1 MKVLL
6 INPYSASPYPVLPLG
21 LAYIAAMLEQNK
33 INVTVIDAWAE
44 GLEDEEL
51 SAAILKCRPD
61 FVGITMT
68 SSMAP
73 AAMEIASLAKA
84 TVNVPVVIGGPHAS
98 ALPREC
104 LANPA
109 IDYVVI
115 GEGEITFL
123 NLISALSSGHP
134 DLSTIKGIA
143 YRNGTEIVVNEPAD
157 LITDINDLP
166 MPARHLFPVNKYR
179 THLPYGRKTPYMTM
193 ITSRG
198 CPYKCTYCS
207 KSVFGDTY
215 RALSPANVVRE
226 LKHLI
231 ETYKIKEY
239 RFYDDDFTLNAKRA
253 GEICDEIIRQGIRLD
268 WSCTTRVDLVNDE
281 LLRKMRLAG
290 CYTISYG
297 VESGDPEVLKN
308 ANKGY
313 TLDDVEKAFRLTRK
327 HGIRILAFFMLG
339 LPGENKQTIEKSI
352 RLALKLDP
360 DFVSWGI
367 INLMP
372 GSKMY
377 DDYSHQ
383 FTDRSKNEEIT
394 HPMAAGTSYNI
405 YEGALPLE
413 LLLEYNREAHR
424 RFYFRPKY
432 LLKKLF
438 QMRSWDEFIGYA
450 GMGYDFIESIAAQ
463 KLGSKS

>member
-1 MKVLL
+1 MNVLL

-21 LAYIAAMLEQNK
+21 LAYIAAMLEQNR
-33 INVTVIDAWAE
+33 ITVTVLDAWAE
-44 GLEDEEL
+44 RLNHEEF
-51 SAAILKCRPD
+51 SAALLRIRPD
-61 FVGITMT
+61 IIGITMT
-68 SSMAP
+68 STMAP
-73 AAMEIASLAKA
+73 AAMDLATLAKTA
-84 TVNVPVVIGGPHAS
+84 MNVPVVAGGPHAS

-123 NLISALSSGHP
+123 NLVRALSNGHP
-134 DLSTIKGIA
+134 DLASIKGIA
-143 YRNGTEIVVNEPAD
+143 YRLNGEIIVNGPAD
-157 LITDINDLP
+157 LIADLNGLP

-198 CPYKCTYCS
+198 CPYNCIYCS

-231 ETYKIKEY
+231 ETYKIREF
-239 RFYDDDFTLNAKRA
+239 RFYDDDFTLNVKRA
-253 GEICDEIIRQGIRLD
+253 GEICDEIVRQGIKLD

-281 LLRKMRLAG
+281 LLGKMKRAG

-297 VESGDPEVLKN
+297 VESGDPEVLKK

-313 TLDDVEKAFRLTRK
+313 TLADVEKAFRLTRK

-339 LPGENKQTIEKSI
+339 LPGENEETIEKSI
-352 RLALKLDP
+352 KLALKLDP

-377 DDYSHQ
+377 QDFSHQ
-383 FTDRSKNEEIT
+383 FTDCSTNETIK

-405 YEGALPLE
+405 YEGAFPLE
-413 LLLEYNREAHR
+413 RLIELNREAHK
-424 RFYFRPKY
+424 RFYLRPRY
-432 LLKKLF
+432 LVKKLF
-438 QMRSWDEFIGYA
+438 EMRSWAEFRGYA
-450 GMGYDFIESIAAQ
+450 MMGYDFLKSIAAQ
-463 KLGSKS
+463 KLETKP

>member
-21 LAYIAAMLEQNK
+21 LAYIAAILEQNK
-33 INVTVIDAWAE
+33 IIVTILDAWAE
-44 GLEDEEL
+44 GLEEEEL
-51 SAAILKCRPD
+51 SAAILKNRPD
-61 FVGITMT
+61 IIGITMT
-68 SSMAP
+68 STMAP
-73 AAMEIASLAKA
+73 AAMEVAAFAKA
-84 TVNVPVVIGGPHAS
+84 TLNVPVVVGGPHAS

-123 NLISALSSGHP
+123 NLIRTLSSGHP

-143 YRNGTEIVVNEPAD
+143 YRNNNEIIVNKPAELMAD
-157 LITDINDLP
+157 LNDLP

-198 CPYKCTYCS
+198 CPYHCIYCS
-207 KSVFGDTY
+207 KSVFGTTY
-215 RALSPANVVRE
+215 RALSPVNVVRE

-231 ETYKIKEY
+231 ETYKIREY
-239 RFYDDDFTLNAKRA
+239 RFYDDDFTLNVNRA

-281 LLRKMRLAG
+281 LLGKMKRAG

-313 TLDDVEKAFRLTRK
+313 TLNDVEKTFRLTRK
-327 HGIRILAFFMLG
+327 HGIKILAFFMLG
-339 LPGENKQTIEKSI
+339 LPGENEQTIEKSI

-377 DDYSHQ
+377 DDFPHQ
-383 FTDRSKNEEIT
+383 YNNRQSNNEKFN
-394 HPMAAGTSYNI
+394 HPMVAGTNQI
-405 YEGALPLE
+405 FFEGALPLE
-413 LLLEYNREAHR
+413 RLVKYIREAHI
-424 RFYFRPKY
+424 RFYLRPRY

-438 QMRSWDEFIGYA
+438 QMRSWDELKGYA
-450 GMGYDFIESIAAQ
+450 GMGFDFIKSIVAH
-463 KLGSKS
+463 KF